1 MKNWKSIITGI
12 IAIIAVV
19 FAIWMSREEELPTT
33 GEVPITASAQ
43 DELCAKHGLL
53 VEECFFCDATLR
65 EPGRLWCDGHERYE
79 DRCFICHPEIREA
92 DRLWCEEHKL
102 YEDECFFCHP
112 ELRKVQNQSKEEE
125 AGISPIAAA
134 RTLFSN
140 ELQCLE
146 HGVLEMECGICHP
159 ELIET
164 LQPGQGLKIRLESS
178 KSAEKAGVKTA
189 FPTLGNPLPDIV
201 FLGELSYNRNQLAR
215 ITPLADGVVKRVLV
229 DLGDSVSKGQ
239 TLVEIVS
246 PEIARAKSDYLSA
259 LANEALKELV
269 YKREKGLV
277 EKKISS
283 QQEYD
288 QALAEY
294 QMARNTTTMTRQQ
307 LLNYGLI
314 EEQIREV
321 VETRSSSSRLPIL
334 TPLSGTII
342 ERNAVIGEAV
352 RPGDML
358 FAVADLSSMWLELSV
373 PEDELGLIRC
383 CSVGDPVEATFD
395 ALPGM
400 QFPGLLIWI
409 SSSIDDMTR
418 TVKARAILPNDNLI
432 LKNGM
437 FGKVNLTRKESKSG
451 FILPSDALQLFDGT
465 PVVFVKLEDDLYDLR
480 KVSLGGKTKEQV
492 EILDGLLLEDEV
504 VIAHSYTLKSEFLK
518 SRLGA
523 GCVDE

>member
-12 IAIIAVV
+12 ITTIAVV
-19 FAIWMSREEELPTT
+19 FAIWMFREEKFPTT
-33 GEVPITASAQ
+33 GEVSITASAQ
-43 DELCAKHGLL
+43 DELCNKHGLL
-53 VEECFFCDATLR
+53 VEECFFCDANLR
-65 EPGRLWCDGHERYE
+65 EPGRLWCDEHERYE
-79 DRCFICHPEIREA
+79 DRCFICHPEIQEA

-112 ELRKVQNQSKEEE
+112 ELRKDQNWSREE
-125 AGISPIAAA
+125 AAGVSLIAKNNNI
-134 RTLFSN
+134 FSN

-159 ELIET
+159 ELIEI

-178 KSAEKAGVKTA
+178 KSAEKAGIKTA

-201 FLGELSYNRNQLAR
+201 FLGELSYNRNRLAR
-215 ITPLADGVVKRVLV
+215 VTPLADGVVKKVLV
-229 DLGDSVSKGQ
+229 DLGGSVSKGQ
-239 TLVEIVS
+239 ALVEIVS
-246 PEIARAKSDYLSA
+246 PEIARIKSDYLNA

-269 YKREKGLV
+269 FKREKGLV

-288 QALAEY
+288 QALTEY
-294 QMARNTTTMTRQQ
+294 QMARNTTTMIQQQ

-314 EEQIREV
+314 DGQIREV
-321 VETRSSSSRLPIL
+321 VETRSNSSRLQIL
-334 TPLSGTII
+334 APLSGIII

-352 RPGDML
+352 NPGDML
-358 FAVADLSSMWLELSV
+358 FTVADLSSMWLELSV
-373 PEDELGLIRC
+373 PEDELRLIRL
-383 CSVGDPVEATFD
+383 SDSVEATFD

-400 QFPGLLIWI
+400 QFPGQLIWI
-409 SSSIDDMTR
+409 SSSIDDRTR
-418 TVKARAILPNDNLI
+418 TVKARAIVPNDDLI

-437 FGKVNLTRKESKSG
+437 FGRVNLTRKESKSG
-451 FILPSDALQLFDGT
+451 FILPSNALQVFDGT
-465 PVVFVKLEDDLYDLR
+465 PVVFVKLDDDLYDLR

-492 EILDGLLLEDEV
+492 EIIDGLLLEDEV
-504 VIAHSYTLKSEFLK
+504 VVAHSYTLKSEFLK

>member
-1 MKNWKSIITGI
+1 MKNRKSIITVVV
-12 IAIIAVV
+12 AV
-19 FAIWMSREEELPTT
+19 FALIFAIMLFKEKELPTT
-33 GEVPITASAQ
+33 GEVSITASAQ
-43 DELCAKHGLL
+43 DELCNKHGLL
-53 VEECFFCDATLR
+53 VEECFYCDATLR
-65 EPGRLWCDGHERYE
+65 EPGRLWCNEHERYE
-79 DRCFICHPEIREA
+79 DRCFICHPEIQEA

-112 ELRKVQNQSKEEE
+112 ELRKDQDRSKEKA
-125 AGISPIAAA
+125 AGISPIAEDK
-134 RTLFSN
+134 TLFAN

-164 LQPGQGLKIRLESS
+164 LQPGQGLKIRLEST
-178 KSAEKAGVKTA
+178 KSAEKAGVKTS
-189 FPTLGNPLPDIV
+189 FPTFGNPLPDIV
-201 FLGELSYNRNQLAR
+201 FLGELSYNRNRLAR
-215 ITPLADGVVKRVLV
+215 VTPLADGVVKRVLV

-239 TLVEIVS
+239 ALVEIVS

-259 LANEALKELV
+259 LANEALKKLV
-269 YKREKGLV
+269 FKREKGLV

-288 QALAEY
+288 QASAEY
-294 QMARNTTTMTRQQ
+294 QMAGNTTTMTQQQ

-314 EEQIREV
+314 DEQIRV
-321 VETRSSSSRLPIL
+321 VAETRSSSSRLPIL

-342 ERNAVIGEAV
+342 ERKAVIGEAV

-373 PEDELGLIRC
+373 PEDELGLIRI
-383 CSVGDPVEATFD
+383 GDPVEATFD

-409 SSSIDDMTR
+409 SSSIDEMTR
-418 TVKARAILPNDNLI
+418 TVKARAIVSNDDLI

-437 FGKVNLTRKESKSG
+437 FGKVNLTRKKYKSG
-451 FILPSDALQLFDGT
+451 FILPADALQVFNGT
-465 PVVFVKLEDDLYDLR
+465 FVVFVKMEDDLYDLR

-492 EILDGLLLEDEV
+492 EIIDGILPEDEV
-504 VIAHSYTLKSEFLK
+504 VVAHSYTLKSEFLK